1 MNGDGRLRQSTE
13 FLKRSEA
20 EMGLLRSFLNGIR
33 ALFGKD
39 QRSLEMDEELRSFLD
54 ASAAQKMR
62 LGMSREDALRAAKME
77 MGSKDAVKEN
87 VWSAGWESAFENLWQ
102 DLRYSARMLIKSPG
116 FTAIAILSLTLG
128 IGANTAIFTLVND
141 LLFKSL
147 PVRDAQQLV
156 SFGKA
161 FGGGEIDGIEGGPLD
176 IFTYDFYQRLER
188 EQAQGHT
195 PFTGI
200 CAFGSFWNQ
209 VSVRI
214 GSGGNGAA
222 TQAASQLV
230 SGNFFSVLGVEP
242 LLGRTL
248 APTDATTPG
257 SSPVA
262 VISYRYWQQ
271 MFAGDAAI
279 IGRSITING
288 NPFAVIGV
296 MPPKFEGVAVYPDSM
311 DMWLPVTM
319 QQEVMLQPTLLAPGG
334 LFWMHIMAR
343 RDPAVPLGQAQAWVT
358 NQVQRF
364 MIDREG
370 AQITSDR
377 KKEIQKIYVDLL
389 PGDRG
394 ISDLREVYQQPLNI
408 LMGVVMLV
416 LLIACAN
423 LANFLLAKAA
433 SREREIATRLALGS
447 SRRRI
452 VRQILLEAL
461 LLSFTGGAF
470 GLALAYMG
478 TRALIAFLADGAKNT
493 PLEARP
499 DLHVLL
505 FTLGVSLFTGI
516 LFGLAPALRVSRISV
531 TPSLGTSA
539 RTAASSGGSSGRL
552 LPKLLVVSQVTLSLV
567 LLASAGLFLRTLR
580 NLENQDFGFN
590 RHNLLL
596 VKFNAKFAGYKPEQ
610 LNALYARLMDR
621 MNALPGVRSAT
632 FSGQPALIRGN
643 WNSPIRIRGYQA
655 APNEDLGS
663 SLNRVGSRYFET
675 IGMPVIQGR
684 SIGEQDTASS
694 IKAVVV
700 NQALANHFFPKGDA
714 LGHTFTVDDPSV
726 KGEWQIVGVV
736 RDAKYHGP
744 REKPERMSYLAVTQ
758 LTGDD
763 AYAYWLQLAT
773 VGDPATIAGEVRA
786 AMAEIDPNLPILEVR
801 TIAEQLDQSMGQETL
816 ISELSTFFS
825 LLALSLACIGLYG
838 VMTYNVVR
846 RTNEIGIR
854 LALGAQRGSVL
865 WMVLRESLML
875 LGIGVALGIPLTLA
889 ATRLVQAQ
897 LFGLR
902 SSDPITLGAAV
913 LTIAAVTLLA
923 AYLPARRA
931 TRVDPMVALR
941 YE

>member
-1 MNGDGRLRQSTE
+1 MGALRTLMAG
-13 FLKRSEA
+13 LK
-20 EMGLLRSFLNGIR
+20 
-33 ALFGKD
+33 ALFGME
-39 QRSLEMDEELRSFLD
+39 RRNAELDEELRGFLHD
-54 ASAAQKMR
+54 SVDEKMR
-62 LGMSREDALRAAKME
+62 RGMSREAALRAARME
-77 MGSKDAVKEN
+77 IGSRDAVKEN

-102 DLRYSARMLIKSPG
+102 DLRYGIRMLVKSPG
-116 FTAIAILSLTLG
+116 FTAIAIVSLALG

-147 PVRDAQQLV
+147 PVRDPQQLV
-156 SFGKA
+156 SFGNG
-161 FGGGEIDGIEGGPLD
+161 FDRGQMDGMGAGPLD
-176 IFTYDFYQRLER
+176 IFTYDFYQRLEH
-188 EQAQGHT
+188 QQGQGHT

-214 GSGGNGAA
+214 GSGGNGLA
-222 TQAASQLV
+222 TQAVGQLV
-230 SGNFFSVLGVEP
+230 SRNFFSVLGAEP

-248 APTDATTPG
+248 TPSDASTPE

-271 MFAGDAAI
+271 MFAGDPAI
-279 IGRSITING
+279 VGRSITINRTL
-288 NPFAVIGV
+288 FTVIGV
-296 MPPKFEGVAVYPDSM
+296 MPPKFEGVTVNKESM

-319 QQEVMLQPTLLAPGG
+319 QQEVMLQPSLLEQHG

-343 RDPAVPLGQAQAWVT
+343 RDPAVPLGQAQAWVI

-377 KKEIQKIYVDLL
+377 RKEIQKIYVDLL
-389 PGDRG
+389 RGDHG
-394 ISDLREVYQQPLNI
+394 ISDLREMYQQPLNI

-433 SREREIATRLALGS
+433 TREREIATRLALGS

-461 LLSFTGGAF
+461 LLSFTGGAL

-478 TRALIAFLADGAKNT
+478 TRALIAFVADGAKNT

-505 FTLGVSLFTGI
+505 FTLAVSLFTGV
-516 LFGLAPALRVSRISV
+516 LFGVAPALRVSRISV
-531 TPSLGTSA
+531 APYLGASA
-539 RTAASSGGSSGRL
+539 RTAASSGGSTGRL

-590 RHNLLL
+590 RRNLLL
-596 VKFNAKFAGYKPEQ
+596 VKFSAKFAGYKPEQ

-632 FSGQPALIRGN
+632 FSGQPALIQGN
-643 WNSPIRIRGYQA
+643 WDSPIRIRGYQP
-655 APNEDLGS
+655 APNEDIGT
-663 SLNRVGSRYFET
+663 SLNRVGPRYFET
-675 IGMPVIQGR
+675 IDMTVVQGR
-684 SIGEQDTASS
+684 PIGEQDTASS
-694 IKAVVV
+694 VKAVVV
-700 NQALANHFFPKGDA
+700 NQTLADHFFPHGSA

-744 REKPERMSYLAVTQ
+744 REKPERMSYLAITQ

-773 VGDPATIAGEVRA
+773 VGDPAKVAGEVRA
-786 AMAEIDPNLPILEVR
+786 AMAEIDPNLPILELR

-816 ISELSTFFS
+816 ISELSSFFS
-825 LLALSLACIGLYG
+825 FLALSLACIGLYG
-838 VMTYNVVR
+838 VMTYTVMR
-846 RTNEIGIR
+846 RTSEIGIR
-854 LALGAQRGSVL
+854 LALGASMARVL
-865 WMVLRESLML
+865 WMVLRESLL
-875 LGIGVALGIPLTLA
+875 LLATGVALGIPLTFA
-889 ATRLVQAQ
+889 GGRLVQSQ

-902 SSDPITLGAAV
+902 SCDPATLAAAV
-913 LTIAAVTLLA
+913 LVIGAVTMLA

-931 TRVDPMVALR
+931 ARVDPMIALR